1 MPEYAFETI
10 HCDAASG
17 YSLFGGVGL
26 STEGHREAILRR
38 AAPVPQQ
45 GSSRLVVT
53 PSGKSMPLVMSFT
66 WSGSVG

>member
-38 AAPVPQQ
+38 AAEGWRFAGCIPASERA
-45 GSSRLVVT
+45 G
-53 PSGKSMPLVMSFT
+53 
-66 WSGSVG
+66 